1 MKRILTYTQIGLLAA
16 AFLASSCERE
26 KLDDVFAE
34 GQFKSVSV
42 SMPKEV
48 VVGTG
53 SNATLSSDALTLP
66 VTINFDAPTSRAF
79 VVNLS
84 SNVDTIQTLI
94 DNNTLPAGTIALGE
108 GDFSLPP
115 VLNVPIGV
123 TSASFDLVIGRSFLE
138 RNHGKN
144 VALAVKV
151 TDAAKGNA
159 IKAGQN
165 STVLTIKTGEVLTA
179 DDVHLVGFNTQSNVT
194 TVSTFSRGSQD
205 ITVSIPL
212 VLTGEAGSPFTV
224 DVAEAPEVVA
234 QITPQHELI
243 PDAEWSIVATNIRF
257 VTNSN
262 VATLEISARRN
273 KLTSVAQGGK
283 MWAVGLKL
291 TNPSRYV
298 LNENKSSLVV
308 VFNPDT
314 FRPYNDSGPFRVLGA
329 IGATSPMIVA
339 AEYDY
344 GGQGISYNDNNSKD
358 GDANFRYPD
367 GVDVSADYNPRSV
380 IGWTNAGEWL
390 TYSVIVEEAGV
401 YEMNMIAGA
410 NNADGRYKVEF
421 GSTVVAENKAAT
433 NTGGHN
439 NQQPHYSEVTLPA
452 GRHIMKVT
460 WTAGNHDW
468 RGIVFKRLR

>member
-1 MKRILTYTQIGLLAA
+1 MKRILTYTQIGLMAA

-26 KLDDVFAE
+26 KLDDVFAD

-66 VTINFDAPTSRAF
+66 VTVNFDAPTSRAF

-94 DNNTLPAGTIALGE
+94 NNNTLPAGTVALGE

-151 TDAAKGNA
+151 TDAAKGNS

-165 STVLTIKTGEVLTA
+165 ATVLTIKTGEVMTA
-179 DDVHLVGFNTQSNVT
+179 DDVHLIGFNTPANT
-194 TVSTFSRGSQD
+194 MTVSAFTKGSQD
-205 ITVSIPL
+205 VFVSIPL

-224 DVAEAPEVVA
+224 DVAEAPELIA
-234 QITPQHELI
+234 QIAPDHNLI
-243 PDAEWSIVATNIRF
+243 PDADWSIVATNIRF

-273 KLTSVAQGGK
+273 KLTSVTQGGK
-283 MWAVGLKL
+283 KWAVGLKL
-291 TNPSRYV
+291 ANPSRYI
-298 LNENKSSLVV
+298 LAENKDRLVV
-308 VFNPDT
+308 VFDPDT
-314 FRPYNDSGPFRVLGA
+314 FRPYNDAGPFRILGS

-344 GGQGISYNDNNSKD
+344 GGQGISYNDDNGKS

-367 GVDVSADYNPRSV
+367 GVDVSADYNPRTV
-380 IGWTNAGEWL
+380 VGWTNAGEWL

-410 NNADGRYKVEF
+410 NNADGRYRVQF
-421 GSTVVAENKAAT
+421 GSTIVADDRPAS

-439 NQQPHYSEVTLPA
+439 NQQPHYTEVTLPA
-452 GRHIMKVT
+452 GRHIMRVT
-460 WTAGNHDW
+460 WTRGNHDW